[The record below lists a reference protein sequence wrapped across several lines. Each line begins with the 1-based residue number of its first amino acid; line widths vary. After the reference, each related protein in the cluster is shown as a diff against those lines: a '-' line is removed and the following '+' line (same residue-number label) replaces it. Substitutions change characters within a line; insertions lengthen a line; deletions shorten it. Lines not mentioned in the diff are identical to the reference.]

1 MEEQKTVNK
10 IGQDFSFAS
19 LIRYLLPTMITQFFF
34 SVFKTVDDGLF
45 VTNYVGTNALSA
57 INILF
62 PYMVFTDAVAFLFA
76 TGGNAVCSRKMGEGK
91 QEEAKASFTSVS
103 IMIFIAVA
111 VIAGISLIFQDPIL
125 RLLGA
130 TDVLMEDARIY
141 STYMWVINP
150 ITLLGPL
157 FDFFYSTSGKPTM
170 SIICAVVN
178 GIVNIIFD
186 YLFIVVLK
194 LGVRGAAMAS
204 SVGNIVFS
212 VIGFVF
218 YLNRKH
224 EIHFT
229 KPYTH
234 WWKLFKEIFS
244 VGMAQFF
251 NQIAIAISS
260 FISTIVILKIAGE
273 DGLAA
278 YSIVGYLQWLVGS
291 GMGGFADGVSSIFS
305 FNYGAGNKERIH
317 RYFWYSIKFLA
328 IASVAIVAV
337 SMIFAKPLISIYVQ
351 EDSDKY
357 IFDMVFRGMMMA
369 PLASLFSGYGMFSAR
384 FFTAM
389 NNGRLSA
396 FISFM
401 RNGVLIA
408 VTSIVLPML
417 LGIDGVWLSG
427 PVSEAIAAVLITYI
441 LYINRDNYALGKNQ
455 FAHLIRDKVE

>member
-1 MEEQKTVNK
+1 
-10 IGQDFSFAS
+10 
-19 LIRYLLPTMITQFFF
+19 
-34 SVFKTVDDGLF
+34 
-45 VTNYVGTNALSA
+45 
-57 INILF
+57 
-62 PYMVFTDAVAFLFA
+62 
-76 TGGNAVCSRKMGEGK
+76 
-91 QEEAKASFTSVS
+91 
-103 IMIFIAVA
+103 
-111 VIAGISLIFQDPIL
+111 
-125 RLLGA
+125 
-130 TDVLMEDARIY
+130 
-141 STYMWVINP
+141 
-150 ITLLGPL
+150 
-157 FDFFYSTSGKPTM
+157 
-170 SIICAVVN
+170 
-178 GIVNIIFD
+178 
-186 YLFIVVLK
+186 
-194 LGVRGAAMAS
+194 
-204 SVGNIVFS
+204 
-212 VIGFVF
+212 
-218 YLNRKH
+218 
-224 EIHFT
+224 
-229 KPYTH
+229 
-234 WWKLFKEIFS
+234 
-244 VGMAQFF
+244 
-251 NQIAIAISS
+251 
-260 FISTIVILKIAGE
+260 
-273 DGLAA
+273 
-278 YSIVGYLQWLVGS
+278 
-291 GMGGFADGVSSIFS
+291 MGGFDDGVSSIFS